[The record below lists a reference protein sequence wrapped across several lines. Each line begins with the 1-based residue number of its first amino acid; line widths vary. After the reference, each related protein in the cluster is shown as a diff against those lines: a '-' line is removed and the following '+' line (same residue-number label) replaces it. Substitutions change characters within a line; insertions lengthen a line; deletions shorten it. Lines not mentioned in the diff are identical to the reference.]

1 MYKIM
6 CECGDFYIGE
16 SGRALGIR
24 IKEPKSACEHGY
36 FTKSPLAEHVWQEGS
51 HVIHWN
57 QVKLL
62 DFSQGMVERKVRE
75 AIYINMSPNNLT
87 MNRDSGME
95 LSPLVLRVSR
105 GHSHK

>member
-1 MYKIM
+1 MVAR
-6 CECGDFYIGE
+6 YIFE
-16 SGRALGIR
+16 LLILYLFLN
-24 IKEPKSACEHGY
+24 IIHNTVLHKSACEHGY
-36 FTKSPLAEHVWQEGS
+36 FTKSPLAEHVWQEGN

-62 DFSQGMVERKVRE
+62 DFSQGMVERRVKE

-87 MNRDSGME
+87 MNTDSGME
-95 LSPLVLRVSR
+95 LPPLVLRAAR